1 MSQGRRLP
9 LLVVDGYNVV
19 WGTERYRSL
28 VEGEA
33 HALPDVAHLSRD
45 PYGHDPFERA
55 REALAADVAAYA
67 KGTHEAVVVFD
78 GANNLNPERP
88 DVRVAGV
95 RCVFSATGESA
106 DSAIERM
113 VSDARRQGRGV
124 VLVTSDNTIRATVG
138 GRPVATVSSSLL
150 ASNMDEMDR
159 DVEVARQERT
169 HQRLTLED
177 RLSPADREKLR
188 RLLAR

>member
-1 MSQGRRLP
+1 
-9 LLVVDGYNVV
+9 
-19 WGTERYRSL
+19 
-28 VEGEA
+28 
-33 HALPDVAHLSRD
+33 
-45 PYGHDPFERA
+45 
-55 REALAADVAAYA
+55 
-67 KGTHEAVVVFD
+67 
-78 GANNLNPERP
+78 
-88 DVRVAGV
+88 
-95 RCVFSATGESA
+95 
-106 DSAIERM
+106 M

-188 RLLAR
+188 RLLGR